1 MNALWLIFTLLL
13 PTARHD
19 FHTSITEMRVN
30 AKDKTVEVT
39 VRVFTDDLENALT
52 RANANQRVRLEAADK
67 NTPAVERAIDRYLK
81 QHFLLT
87 GGNGKPKTFRYLGKE
102 FEADATWLYLEI
114 PLTEPLTG
122 AKLQHNVLFDL
133 FDDQTNLVNV
143 FYGGDEKRSFLFNQ
157 KAKIHQL

>member
-1 MNALWLIFTLLL
+1 MNALWLIFALLL
-13 PTARHD
+13 PTVRHD
-19 FHTSITEMRVN
+19 FHTSLTEMRVN
-30 AKDKTVEVT
+30 AQEKTVEVT

-67 NTPAVERAIDRYLK
+67 HDPLIDRYLK
-81 QHFLLT
+81 QHFVLT
-87 GGNGKPKTFRYLGKE
+87 AASGKLRPFRYLGKE

-114 PLTEPLTG
+114 SLTEPLAG
-122 AKLQHNVLFDL
+122 AKLQQLVLLDL

-157 KAKIHQL
+157 KNKLHQL